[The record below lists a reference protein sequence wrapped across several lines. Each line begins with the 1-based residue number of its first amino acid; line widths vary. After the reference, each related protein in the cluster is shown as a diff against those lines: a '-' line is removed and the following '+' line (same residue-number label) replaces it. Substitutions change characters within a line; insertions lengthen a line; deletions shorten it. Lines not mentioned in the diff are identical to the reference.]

1 MSSAQEEINAYQ
13 SFWSQ
18 EKTLKLI
25 RAYQEQDLLWNR
37 ENLAFAHRPAR
48 SEAWIKIAAEMQAH
62 VIEVKK
68 KMNSMIHTHRLHK
81 KRGTTSRT
89 WWAVHFSFL
98 SNPKYA
104 INSNNN
110 NNNEHKNCNSNEHE
124 SDKTKSGFSENSYG
138 SLSDKDF
145 DDISS
150 DCEFVQDNPLKRSA
164 FVEFLSELETPPA
177 KKPTEIGDINENSVQ
192 DLTDEFEA
200 ENRSDNAENPEEE
213 EEEYKTA
220 AFLQPDTTEKMPENN
235 DTEFYMKYLACKLG
249 NYSPRVRSMV
259 QFQIN
264 KIIYQADMQTF
275 HQN

>member
-1 MSSAQEEINAYQ
+1 MSSAQEDIVAYQ
-13 SFWSQ
+13 SFWSREQ
-18 EKTLKLI
+18 TLKLI
-25 RAYQEQDLLWNR
+25 RAYQEQDVLWNR

-48 SEAWIKIAAEMQAH
+48 SEAWMKIAAEMQAH

-110 NNNEHKNCNSNEHE
+110 NNNNSQQKNCNSNEHE

-164 FVEFLSELETPPA
+164 FVEFLSELETPA
-177 KKPTEIGDINENSVQ
+177 KKLTEIGDINENSVQ
-192 DLTDEFEA
+192 DLTADELET
-200 ENRSDNAENPEEE
+200 EDPEHPPEEE
-213 EEEYKTA
+213 VEYKTL
-220 AFLQPDTTEKMPENN
+220 AFQQPDTTEKNLENN
-235 DTEFYMKYLACKLG
+235 DTEFYIKYLACKLG

>member
-1 MSSAQEEINAYQ
+1 MSSAQEDIVAYQ
-13 SFWSQ
+13 SFWSREQ
-18 EKTLKLI
+18 TLKLI
-25 RAYQEQDLLWNR
+25 RAYQEQDVLWNR

-110 NNNEHKNCNSNEHE
+110 NNNQQQKNCNSNEHE

-164 FVEFLSELETPPA
+164 FVEFLSELETPA

-192 DLTDEFEA
+192 DLTADELETEDP
-200 ENRSDNAENPEEE
+200 ENPPEEE
-213 EEEYKTA
+213 MEYKTL
-220 AFLQPDTTEKMPENN
+220 AFQQPDTTEKNLENN
-235 DTEFYMKYLACKLG
+235 DTEFYLKYLACKLG